1 MNDINI
7 DIPRHAFNFVPF
19 LPVFQVVADARSEPL
34 CRVRHK
40 GDRLLTLV
48 RGNHESL
55 RIQHEVDDS
64 VAYPLLEVQPQ
75 LRPPRGAKL

>member
-34 CRVRHK
+34 CRVRHMA
-40 GDRLLTLV
+40 DRLLTLV
-48 RGNHESL
+48 RGNHERL

-64 VAYPLLEVQPQ
+64 VVHSLLAVQPQ
-75 LRPPRGAKL
+75 LRPPRRARL